1 MLSGPYKAMLQN
13 RLAHMTPVNCLAAVY
28 NWLRNEEGIIPK
40 STNLVTEAGALWMEF
55 RELATAHD
63 SDDSEPIAVLRA
75 LLTRRIPANAETK
88 ITDDVLCIDLHE
100 HDPTPRVSFP
110 LCKRRWAAGGRRRS
124 KTFSGRPN
132 SAYHPTVDKQ
142 NLVPQQCCAIE
153 EVDQL
158 LRLVATFLGA
168 LIGPTVVYL

>member
-1 MLSGPYKAMLQN
+1 MLQN
-13 RLAHMTPVNCLAAVY
+13 RLAPMTPVNCLAAVY
-28 NWLRNEEGIIPK
+28 NWLRNEEGLIPK
-40 STNLVTEAGALWMEF
+40 STNLVTEAGTLWMEF

-110 LCKRRWAAGGRRRS
+110 QPGVKQTETLSPWRTIAL
-124 KTFSGRPN
+124 FSTPYG
-132 SAYHPTVDKQ
+132 VKVQ
-142 NLVPQQCCAIE
+142 NC
-153 EVDQL
+153 
-158 LRLVATFLGA
+158 RLPFRAWGEQIVWPFTD
-168 LIGPTVVYL
+168 